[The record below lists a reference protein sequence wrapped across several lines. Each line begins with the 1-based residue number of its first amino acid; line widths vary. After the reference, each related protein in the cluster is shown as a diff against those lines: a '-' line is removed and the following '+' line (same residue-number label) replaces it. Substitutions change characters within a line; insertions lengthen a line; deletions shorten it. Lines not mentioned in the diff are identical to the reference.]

1 MDNVFRPRRM
11 RKSKIVRDMIAETTL
26 SRDQF
31 VMPHFVIDGLNK
43 RETITTM
50 PGIERQT
57 TDVLIKQLEAD
68 LAVGINKI
76 LLFGVTEEK
85 DEKGTSAFR
94 KDNLIAHTIREI
106 RKTFGDQIYIITDVC
121 LCAYMSHG
129 HCGVLRHGEIVNDE
143 TLPILASMA
152 MSHAEAG
159 VDMVAPSDMMDG
171 RVMAI
176 RETLDDN
183 GFTNTALMSYSIKFS
198 SSYYGPFREAAHS
211 APASGDRK
219 SYQMDFRNGREA
231 MIEALLDE
239 QEGAD
244 VLMVKPGM
252 AYLDVVHDLRQH
264 TQLPVAIYNVS
275 GEFSMVKFAAQHGAI
290 DEQAVVMENMYA
302 MTRAGARILITYH
315 TRDILKNN
323 WM

>member
-1 MDNVFRPRRM
+1 
-11 RKSKIVRDMIAETTL
+11 
-26 SRDQF
+26 
-31 VMPHFVIDGLNK
+31 
-43 RETITTM
+43 
-50 PGIERQT
+50 
-57 TDVLIKQLEAD
+57 
-68 LAVGINKI
+68 
-76 LLFGVTEEK
+76 
-85 DEKGTSAFR
+85 
-94 KDNLIAHTIREI
+94 
-106 RKTFGDQIYIITDVC
+106 
-121 LCAYMSHG
+121 
-129 HCGVLRHGEIVNDE
+129 
-143 TLPILASMA
+143 
-152 MSHAEAG
+152 
-159 VDMVAPSDMMDG
+159 
-171 RVMAI
+171 
-176 RETLDDN
+176 
-183 GFTNTALMSYSIKFS
+183 MSYSIKFS

-290 DEQAVVMENMYA
+290 DEQAIVMENMYA

-315 TRDILKNN
+315 TRDIFKNK

>member
-94 KDNLIAHTIREI
+94 KDNLMARTIREI
-106 RKTFGDQIYIITDVC
+106 RKTFGDRIYIITDVC

-315 TRDILKNN
+315 TRDIFKNN

>member
-1 MDNVFRPRRM
+1 MDSLFRPRRL
-11 RKSKIVRDMIAETTL
+11 RKNKIVRDMIAETTL

-31 VMPHFVIDGLNK
+31 VMPYFIVDGKGK
-43 RETITTM
+43 REPIATM
-50 PGIERQT
+50 PGIERQS
-57 TDVLIKQLEAD
+57 TDTFIRQLEGD
-68 LAVGINKI
+68 LSAGINKI

-94 KDNLIAHTIREI
+94 KDNLIARSIKEI
-106 RKTFGDQIYIITDVC
+106 RKAFGDAVYVITDVC

-152 MSHAEAG
+152 LSHAEAG

-176 RETLDDN
+176 REALDEN
-183 GFTNTALMSYSIKFS
+183 GFDTTALMSYSIKFS

-219 SYQMDFRNGREA
+219 SYQMDFRNGRET
-231 MIEALLDE
+231 MLEALLDE
-239 QEGAD
+239 EEGAD
-244 VLMVKPGM
+244 ILMVKPGM
-252 AYLDVVHDLRQH
+252 AYLDVVRELRHH
-264 TQLPVAIYNVS
+264 THLPIAIYNVS
-275 GEFSMVKFAAQHGAI
+275 GEFSMVKFAAQHGAV

-302 MTRAGARILITYH
+302 MTRAGARVLISYH
-315 TRDILKNN
+315 TRDIFKNN
-323 WM
+323 WW

>member
-315 TRDILKNN
+315 TRDIFKNN

>member
-31 VMPHFVIDGLNK
+31 VMPHFVIDGHNQ

-57 TDVLIKQLEAD
+57 TDVLIKQLEGD

-106 RKTFGDQIYIITDVC
+106 RKTFGDQIYVITDVC

-315 TRDILKNN
+315 TRDIFKNK

>member
-1 MDNVFRPRRM
+1 MDNLFRPRRL
-11 RKSKIVRDMIAETTL
+11 RKNKIVRDMIAETTL

-31 VMPHFVIDGLNK
+31 VMPYFIIDGKNK
-43 RETITTM
+43 SETITTM

-57 TDVLIKQLEAD
+57 TDVFIKQLESD
-68 LAVGINKI
+68 LATGINKV

-94 KDNLIAHTIREI
+94 KDNLIARTIKEI
-106 RKTFGDQIYIITDVC
+106 RMAFGDQVYVITDVC

-129 HCGVLRHGEIVNDE
+129 HCGVLHHGEIVNDE
-143 TLPILASMA
+143 TLPILSSMA
-152 MSHAEAG
+152 LSHADAG

-176 RETLDDN
+176 RETLDEN
-183 GFTNTALMSYSIKFS
+183 GFTQTALMSYSIKFS

-219 SYQMDFRNGREA
+219 SYQMDFRNGRET

-239 QEGAD
+239 EEGAD

-252 AYLDVVHDLRQH
+252 AYLDIVRDLRMH
-264 TQLPVAIYNVS
+264 TQLPIAVYNVS
-275 GEFSMVKFAAQHGAI
+275 GEFSMVKFAAQHGAV
-290 DEQAVVMENMYA
+290 DEQAIVMENMYA

-315 TRDILKNN
+315 TRDIFKNK
-323 WM
+323 WL